1 MPRCYFRL
9 DAAFKLID
17 HRQLGPTTTLHEI
30 NMAASN
36 METIKTYKISGCDI
50 NFPHA
55 AYGTQLS
62 FMGKVI
68 RALDTGQNALLEA
81 PTGTN
86 GGFKTHD
93 ISIIYDL

>member
-1 MPRCYFRL
+1 
-9 DAAFKLID
+9 
-17 HRQLGPTTTLHEI
+17 
-30 NMAASN
+30 MAASN